1 LKLVSGSSEMKLRH
15 FFPASAAFDAN
26 QPHMEWLVRAA
37 EGVTGQFQIDGVAA
51 RCFEVRVGGARV
63 IWSA

>member
-1 LKLVSGSSEMKLRH
+1 
-15 FFPASAAFDAN
+15 
-26 QPHMEWLVRAA
+26 MEWLVRAA